1 MRPNADELIKGIQRS
16 LMSYV
21 MPEVHSDHVRAEM
34 MFSNL
39 MLGVIT
45 RDLDG
50 AVESLVEDNASL
62 RDVARG
68 GASALM
74 AAGLE
79 QDLAAELE
87 RLAGTSDPSLR
98 LSDLS
103 RANEELAQAIA
114 RLAVAAEER
123 DELSSLRAT
132 LLGQLRARSE
142 RMTHSMLGPRADG

>member
-1 MRPNADELIKGIQRS
+1 
-16 LMSYV
+16 
-21 MPEVHSDHVRAEM
+21 MPEVRSDHVRAEV

-62 RDVARG
+62 REAARG

-79 QDLAAELE
+79 QDLAGGLE

-98 LSDLS
+98 LSELS

-114 RLAVAAEER
+114 RLAVVAEER

-132 LLGQLRARSE
+132 LLGQLRSRSE